1 MKKFNEK
8 YGVNVKK
15 KVWAIMVMSLFFM
28 QATLN
33 AYAVDID
40 MSTVNSAT
48 TAIGTLVGVGG
59 GVWGG
64 WGLVSTG
71 FALKDQDGSGIKTG
85 LLQLLGGVCIVGA
98 GVWISNLG

>member
-1 MKKFNEK
+1 
-8 YGVNVKK
+8 VKK
-15 KVWAIMVMSLFFM
+15 LNRRNPQSGKKKIWALMM
-28 QATLN
+28 ATLLFLQLSVS

-40 MSTVNSAT
+40 MSPVNSAT
-48 TAIGTLVGVGG
+48 SAIGTLVAVGG
-59 GVWGG
+59 GAWGG

-98 GVWISNLG
+98 GAWIGSLG